1 LGICQR
7 WLGSWRSERPAAS
20 EKDVTAGELSMIRSI
35 ITSDRFAGLEIVALA
50 LLVGVAIAV
59 AGVFFASIVPQI

>member
-1 LGICQR
+1 
-7 WLGSWRSERPAAS
+7 
-20 EKDVTAGELSMIRSI
+20 MIRSI

-59 AGVFFASIVPQI
+59 VGVLFAAIVPQI